1 MPQRRDGEKMK
12 VRRQCFGTLPDNR
25 VVELSSLCSAL
36 IAALLD
42 DYLLA
47 VVDVDASGQ
56 VGSGGEAL
64 SHHVIVS
71 VVASGCL
78 VAADGGDGCGQL
90 PVHDIRRVAH
100 DGGLALVVGHGHV
113 VVYLDAYAAGE
124 HGVVALVG
132 AVEVD
137 ARVAEVVA
145 AAVDLKRNLGH
156 VLGEVVAIG
165 LGKEYKRHIVVGE
178 DAIHQVSGVD
188 VVAVNI
194 LGENLEVEA
203 AVAIL

>member
-12 VRRQCFGTLPDNR
+12 VRRQCFGTLPYNR

-90 PVHDIRRVAH
+90 PVHDISITRNYLATFSRRLSIENMKIAAMTH
-100 DGGLALVVGHGHV
+100 KAMRIAQLYMSGILFHSIDGI
-113 VVYLDAYAAGE
+113 E
-124 HGVVALVG
+124 
-132 AVEVD
+132 
-137 ARVAEVVA
+137 
-145 AAVDLKRNLGH
+145 LK
-156 VLGEVVAIG
+156 
-165 LGKEYKRHIVVGE
+165 
-178 DAIHQVSGVD
+178 
-188 VVAVNI
+188 
-194 LGENLEVEA
+194 
-203 AVAIL
+203 

>member
-1 MPQRRDGEKMK
+1 MK
-12 VRRQCFGTLPDNR
+12 VRRQCFGTLPYNK

-100 DGGLALVVGHGHV
+100 DGGLAPSGWLVMRLPSALGAMRFLAKPV
-113 VVYLDAYAAGE
+113 LD
-124 HGVVALVG
+124 LVLTFSCESTLLLL
-132 AVEVD
+132 VL
-137 ARVAEVVA
+137 RPSNLTCA
-145 AAVDLKRNLGH
+145 AALATSAT
-156 VLGEVVAIG
+156 AIIRVMIFFMI
-165 LGKEYKRHIVVGE
+165 KVW
-178 DAIHQVSGVD
+178 D
-188 VVAVNI
+188 
-194 LGENLEVEA
+194 
-203 AVAIL
+203 